1 MKRANLLSNRR
12 GMVLLLVLAT
22 VALFTAMVVDFSS
35 NQSMDLELAY
45 NFRDS
50 LQAQYL
56 ARAGLKGA
64 LKVIEDDD
72 ETYDCLEDDWAKF
85 DEYSLSA
92 AAYLDGMSFSGTIAD
107 ECAKFDLNSLQKDGA
122 RDEFHAAQFKRLVNL
137 LGLPLSELEADD
149 LTKAIVDWTDS
160 NSEQVAT
167 GGAESD
173 YYQGLATPYLAK
185 NAPFDAPEE
194 LLLVKGMQSDYFYGT
209 KAYAGLA
216 DYLTVDSGGKIN
228 INTASAIMLESLSD
242 DITPEI
248 ARAIINGR
256 KNNPMKTKAAMLER
270 LRLQG
275 LDPTRKDSTGTALS
289 DVLTVA
295 STRFIADIQGHM
307 PSGATIDLKAYIQR
321 MANEPIV
328 VYYKIH

>member
-1 MKRANLLSNRR
+1 MRPAKLIKDKR

-56 ARAGLKGA
+56 ARAGLEGA
-64 LKVIEDDD
+64 LKILKDDKQD
-72 ETYDCLEDDWAKF
+72 YDCLEDDWAKF
-85 DEYSLSA
+85 DEYGVSA
-92 AAYLDGMSFSGTIAD
+92 AAYLDGLSFSGSITD
-107 ECAKFDLNSLQKDGA
+107 ECAKFDLNSLQKNGK
-122 RDEFHAAQFKRLVNL
+122 RDEFHADQLKRLIRL
-137 LGLPLSELEADD
+137 LNIPLSELEADD

-160 NSEQVAT
+160 DNEQTT

-173 YYQGLATPYLAK
+173 YYRGLKRPYQAK
-185 NAPFDAPEE
+185 NAPFDAAEE
-194 LLLVKGMQSDYFYGT
+194 LLLVKGMQADYFYGT
-209 KAYAGLA
+209 PAYRGLA

-228 INTASAIMLESLSD
+228 INTASAIMLESLSET
-242 DITPEI
+242 ITPAI
-248 ARAIINGR
+248 AQAIVDDR
-256 KNNPMKTKAAMLER
+256 KNRPMKTKAEMLER
-270 LRLQG
+270 LRLLG
-275 LDPTRKDSTGTALS
+275 LDPASKDSSGTALS

-295 STRFIADIQGHM
+295 STRFVADIQGHM
-307 PSGATIDLKAYIQR
+307 PSGATIGLKACIQR
-321 MANEPIV
+321 MANEPRV